1 MTEQRLRADPP
12 ERWWRP
18 DGPDGPS
25 DPGGP
30 RWPGGPPS
38 GPGGPTGPG
47 APGPPGPGWPADDQ
61 GVGSWLEERLFG
73 ERIVLLQGVVSPS
86 AANRAAAAL
95 LTLDALGTQPV
106 RLHLTASEG
115 DLTAVFALVDAL
127 DVMRAPVH
135 AVAVGEVGGAAL
147 GVYAAAHRRLAY
159 QHARFRL
166 AEPKVAGVA
175 GTAEQ
180 VASAAGRYL
189 QALEDLVVR
198 VSQVT
203 GRPRS
208 RVEDDFAATR
218 ILDAAQAVE
227 YGLVD
232 EVIAARR

>member
-1 MTEQRLRADPP
+1 MTEQRLRLDPP
-12 ERWWRP
+12 GPARP
-18 DGPDGPS
+18 T
-25 DPGGP
+25 
-30 RWPGGPPS
+30 
-38 GPGGPTGPG
+38 GPTGPG
-47 APGPPGPGWPADDQ
+47 GPYEPADDH
-61 GVGSWLEERLFG
+61 GVGSWLEERLLN
-73 ERIVLLQGVVSPS
+73 ERIVLLQGAVSTV

-95 LTLDALGTQPV
+95 LTLDALGTDPV
-106 RLHLTASEG
+106 RLHMTSGEG

-135 AVAVGEVGGAAL
+135 AVAVGEVGEAAL
-147 GVYAAAHRRLAY
+147 GVYAAARRRLAY
-159 QHARFRL
+159 PHARFRL
-166 AEPKVAGVA
+166 AEPKVVGVA

-198 VSQVT
+198 VAQAT

-218 ILDAAQAVE
+218 ILDATEAKE

-232 EVIAARR
+232 EVIAPHR